1 LGSIKAAGLTKLQL
15 KESIVKNLIDKKLLL
30 DPIVN
35 VRLVNYKVTV
45 LGEVNKPSV
54 IPVPNEKITLLEA
67 IGFAGDLTLYAKR
80 DNVLLIR
87 EEQGKKT
94 IRRLNLSSSEI
105 FNSPYYYLKSDD
117 VVYVEANKAKV
128 ASTSSTRLWLPVLFS
143 GLSLTAIVID
153 RITR

>member
-1 LGSIKAAGLTKLQL
+1 
-15 KESIVKNLIDKKLLL
+15 
-30 DPIVN
+30 
-35 VRLVNYKVTV
+35 VNYKVTV

-67 IGFAGDLTLYAKR
+67 IGFAGDLTLFAKR

-94 IRRLNLSSSEI
+94 IKRLNLSSSEI